1 MNKDKINCLQYA
13 SMMSMILVASF
24 LGIGMFSVIKA
35 AGVDA
40 YISIIIAAI
49 AGIFIL
55 LSFFVIH
62 DYEPELNVA
71 EKFKSVFGKPIGTI
85 FNYLCLTIILL
96 MGISAMFNL
105 TTFITSQFLKATPPF
120 LIGFCFVF
128 LVIWVNIKG
137 IETLSRT
144 CLVLFTLCVILFVIS
159 IIGLFPEFDA
169 SNLKPC
175 LEYGFKRPVI
185 GAVFNLLLNLMPV
198 YLLLIV
204 PKNNLVKKE
213 NCRKYMWIFYSL
225 SVLIKF
231 ILVVITL
238 GVLGVHLASIYQYPE
253 YMVLKRIKIFS
264 FIDRIENVITIQW
277 LFGLFFNIS
286 FVVYY
291 ITHSIKPAHKSKLL
305 PMIITILIFLGSIYF
320 FKNNTEFNDFTYN
333 KVPYMRTILLL
344 IYILLFVGILIKKKF
359 NKKINS

>member
-120 LIGFCFVF
+120 
-128 LVIWVNIKG
+128 
-137 IETLSRT
+137 
-144 CLVLFTLCVILFVIS
+144 
-159 IIGLFPEFDA
+159 
-169 SNLKPC
+169 
-175 LEYGFKRPVI
+175 
-185 GAVFNLLLNLMPV
+185 
-198 YLLLIV
+198 
-204 PKNNLVKKE
+204 
-213 NCRKYMWIFYSL
+213 
-225 SVLIKF
+225 
-231 ILVVITL
+231 
-238 GVLGVHLASIYQYPE
+238 
-253 YMVLKRIKIFS
+253 
-264 FIDRIENVITIQW
+264 
-277 LFGLFFNIS
+277 
-286 FVVYY
+286 
-291 ITHSIKPAHKSKLL
+291 
-305 PMIITILIFLGSIYF
+305 
-320 FKNNTEFNDFTYN
+320 
-333 KVPYMRTILLL
+333 
-344 IYILLFVGILIKKKF
+344 
-359 NKKINS
+359 